1 MALIDEKLDKIA
13 DRLEDIGKDLTTIR
27 VSMAGL
33 HESAKSRQDRLRNLE
48 VTMFGKDGKDGIK
61 DIALG
66 VQQHCADVKDQCVPN
81 PLKQT
86 AINVAG
92 RVVANGLTALIVW
105 LLYLYV
111 AHAQQLP
118 RIAR

>member
-66 VQQHCADVKDQCVPN
+66 VQQHCADVNDRCAS

-86 AINVAG
+86 ALNVAG